1 MKATND
7 YGRIIIIAIVIMIIA
22 VVLYNIYTNFMKTG
36 NPIADVDLSVYIFDK
51 YGPNLVNNVNNFI
64 DNKSN
69 TKPVT

>member
-1 MKATND
+1 
-7 YGRIIIIAIVIMIIA
+7 
-22 VVLYNIYTNFMKTG
+22 MKTD